1 MGIHLR
7 RVAGVLPHRHRY
19 RKARPYPVG
28 SLQRRRAIV
37 EGRPIHGFECTIAVS
52 DLEAV
57 TDAAKAAGGRIVMD
71 PYSIPGVGTLIFV
84 EDTEGNIV
92 GAMHYDRTTGS

>member
-19 RKARPYPVG
+19 RKARPSRRIAPAPTG
-28 SLQRRRAIV
+28 NRRRP
-37 EGRPIHGFECTIAVS
+37 GPIHGFECTIAVS
-52 DLEAV
+52 DLGAV

-71 PYSIPGVGTLIFV
+71 PYSIPGVGTLIFI
-84 EDTEGNIV
+84 EDTEGNLV
-92 GAMHYDRTTGS
+92 GAMHYDPTTGS